1 MYFQLDFNCLH
12 TPGVFWNM
20 VFMSEKRQL
29 NHTGF
34 FFFACTWKKNARPK
48 LSKNM
53 NMPNS
58 PKKAAYFKKLK
69 Y

>member
-34 FFFACTWKKNARPK
+34 FFCLHMKKERK
-48 LSKNM
+48 TEIK
-53 NMPNS
+53 
-58 PKKAAYFKKLK
+58 
-69 Y
+69 